1 VLAAIFKA
9 MVALLLVGSRPSPM
23 AAKLALVYRMLRYG
37 VKYVDKG
44 AAFYDAEHRQQQ
56 IKHLKRKAASLGY
69 EVTPI
74 PAAT

>member
-1 VLAAIFKA
+1 
-9 MVALLLVGSRPSPM
+9 MVGNPSLTGIR
-23 AAKLALVYRMLRYG
+23 KG
-37 VKYVDKG
+37 GDKG

-74 PAAT
+74 PAAA